1 MINKYVDFISES
13 QIQDLIVEGSL
24 NASIEFLNRLKY
36 IKDRNKIADNLFN
49 LFNDEIFIG
58 KDLSQNYLDTT
69 DKEDFI
75 TFLSDKKAEDVE
87 DRDESPYVISG
98 RGEIKIGRFARAF
111 LTLPEVKSKLGSLTF
126 TDKDYE
132 EFVNLY
138 KSLSG
143 KNENRFEIVRG
154 KSIKKYYHVDSYAD
168 SEKGQL
174 GNSCMKYD
182 SCQEYL
188 DIYSKN
194 KKICNL
200 LIYLNSSGELLGRA
214 LVWKIKKAPCDAK
227 YFMDR
232 IYTIS
237 DSDILKFQSY
247 ADEQGWMYKLKQSSD
262 NINSYF
268 FKYKGSA
275 IVGEVVVELE
285 KSNFDS
291 YPFLDTLVC
300 LNKKDK
306 YLTNIP
312 FKNCIFLYDVYGG
325 YDHCSTCS
333 GSGKFDKK
341 KCPDCVNLYKKDL
354 KILLREPS
362 LSTPE
367 QRILAAEE
375 LKRLSS

>member
-1 MINKYVDFISES
+1 
-13 QIQDLIVEGSL
+13 
-24 NASIEFLNRLKY
+24 
-36 IKDRNKIADNLFN
+36 
-49 LFNDEIFIG
+49 
-58 KDLSQNYLDTT
+58 
-69 DKEDFI
+69 
-75 TFLSDKKAEDVE
+75 
-87 DRDESPYVISG
+87 
-98 RGEIKIGRFARAF
+98 
-111 LTLPEVKSKLGSLTF
+111 
-126 TDKDYE
+126 
-132 EFVNLY
+132 
-138 KSLSG
+138 
-143 KNENRFEIVRG
+143 
-154 KSIKKYYHVDSYAD
+154 
-168 SEKGQL
+168 
-174 GNSCMKYD
+174 MKYD